1 MRIIGMDIHRV
12 FAEAV
17 VLDDGEIKR
26 LGRIGMTRDHLE
38 DFARTLLPA
47 DHVVVEATGNATAVA
62 EIVAPHVARV
72 AVANPLQ
79 VHLIAKAKVKTDA
92 IDARVLAQLYAAGF
106 LPEVWIPDAATLAR
120 RRQVTRRTQ
129 LVKQRVRLKS
139 IVQSI
144 LHANLIPQCPF
155 ADLFGGKGRIW
166 LRAQYLP
173 DDEREAAERH
183 VEEYDRLAEALK
195 GVERDIARAALADPN
210 VTRLMTIPGVDMVVA
225 VGLMA
230 AIGRVDRFA
239 RPDKLVAYIGLNPSV
254 HQSGDGPAYHGRIT
268 KRGRSNAR
276 HLLVEAAWQT
286 VRSPGP
292 LHAFYE
298 RVRAKRGNHI
308 AAVAVARKLAVIIWH
323 LLTKEEDYSLVR
335 PSLHARKIRD
345 LELRAGHP
353 PRRGQKGASYDYNI
367 PQRRRD
373 ERNRAQQ
380 AEGAYRGMTAGWR
393 QTGPRPKLTDATN
406 EERQSKTP
414 RRRA

>member
-17 VLDDGEIKR
+17 ALEDGEIKR
-26 LGRIGMTRDHLE
+26 LGRIGMTREHLE
-38 DFARTLLPA
+38 DFARTLLPS
-47 DHVVVEATGNATAVA
+47 DHVVVEATGNATAVV
-62 EIVAPHVARV
+62 EILAPRVARV

-79 VHLIAKAKVKTDA
+79 VHLIAKAKIKTDA

-106 LPEVWIPDAATLAR
+106 LPEVWIPDGATLAR

-129 LVKQRVRLKS
+129 LVRQRTRLKS

-144 LHANLIPQCPF
+144 LHANLIPPCPF

-173 DDEREAAERH
+173 DDEREAIERH
-183 VEEYDRLAEALK
+183 VEEYDRQSDALK
-195 GVERDIARAALADPN
+195 GVERDIARAALSDPN
-210 VTRLMTIPGVDMVVA
+210 VTRLMTIPGIDMVVA

-230 AIGRVDRFA
+230 AIGKIERFDN
-239 RPDKLVAYIGLNPSV
+239 PDKLVAYIGLNPSV
-254 HQSGDGPAYHGRIT
+254 HQSGEGPAHYGRIT
-268 KRGRSNAR
+268 KRGRANAR

-298 RVRAKRGNHI
+298 RVRGKRGNHI

-323 LLTKEEDYSLVR
+323 LLTRGEDYSWVR
-335 PSLHARKIRD
+335 PSLHAKKLRD

-353 PRRGQKGASYDYNI
+353 PRRGQKGAGYDYNI
-367 PQRRRD
+367 TQRRRE

-380 AEGAYRGMTAGWR
+380 AEGAYRRMTAGWR
-393 QTGPRPKLTDATN
+393 QRGPRSKPTDATN
-406 EERQSKTP
+406 EERQ
-414 RRRA
+414 

>member
-17 VLDDGEIKR
+17 ALEDGETKR
-26 LGRIGMTRDHLE
+26 LGRIGMTREHLE
-38 DFARTLLPA
+38 DFARTLLPS
-47 DHVVVEATGNATAVA
+47 DHVVVEATGNATAVV
-62 EIVAPHVARV
+62 ELLAPRVARV

-79 VHLIAKAKVKTDA
+79 VHLIAKAKIKTDA

-129 LVKQRVRLKS
+129 LVRQRTRLKS

-144 LHANLIPQCPF
+144 LHANLIPPCPF
-155 ADLFGGKGRIW
+155 ADIFGGKGRIW

-173 DDEREAAERH
+173 DDEREAIERH
-183 VEEYDRLAEALK
+183 VEEYDRQSDALK
-195 GVERDIARAALADPN
+195 GVERDIARAALSDPN
-210 VTRLMTIPGVDMVVA
+210 VTRLMTIPGIDMVVA

-230 AIGRVDRFA
+230 AIGKIERFDN
-239 RPDKLVAYIGLNPSV
+239 PDKLVAYIGLNPSV
-254 HQSGDGPAYHGRIT
+254 HQSGDGPAHHGRIT
-268 KRGRSNAR
+268 KRGRANAR

-292 LHAFYE
+292 LRAFYE
-298 RVRAKRGNHI
+298 RVRSKRGNHI

-323 LLTKEEDYSLVR
+323 LLTKGEDYSWVR
-335 PSLHARKIRD
+335 PSLHAKKLRD

-353 PRRGQKGASYDYNI
+353 PRRGQKGAGYDYNI
-367 PQRRRD
+367 TQRRRE

-380 AEGAYRGMTAGWR
+380 AEGAYRRMTDGWR
-393 QTGPRPKLTDATN
+393 QRGARSKPTDATN
-406 EERQSKTP
+406 EER
-414 RRRA
+414 R

>member
-17 VLDDGEIKR
+17 VVEDGEIKR
-26 LGRIGMTRDHLE
+26 LGRIGMTRNHLE
-38 DFARTLLPA
+38 AFARTLLPT
-47 DHVVVEATGNATAVA
+47 DHVVVEATGNATAVS
-62 EIVAPHVARV
+62 EILVPHVARV

-79 VHLIAKAKVKTDA
+79 VHLISKAKIKTDA

-129 LVKQRVRLKS
+129 LVRQRVRLKS

-144 LHANLIPQCPF
+144 LHANLVPQCPF
-155 ADLFGGKGRIW
+155 TDLFGGKGRTW

-173 DDEREAAERH
+173 DDEREAAERN
-183 VEEYDRLAEALK
+183 VEEYDRLSEALK

-210 VTRLMTIPGVDMVVA
+210 VTQLMTIPGIDMIVA

-230 AIGRVDRFA
+230 AIGKIERFDSPDR
-239 RPDKLVAYIGLNPSV
+239 LVAYIGLNPSV
-254 HQSGDGPAYHGRIT
+254 HQSGNGLAYHGRIT

-308 AAVAVARKLAVIIWH
+308 AAVAVARKLAVIVWH
-323 LLTKEEDYSLVR
+323 LLTKSEDYSWVR
-335 PSLHARKIRD
+335 PSLHAKKIRD

-353 PRRGQKGASYDYNI
+353 PRRGQKGASYDYNT

-380 AEGAYRGMTAGWR
+380 VEGAYRRLTTGWR
-393 QTGPRPKLTDATN
+393 KKGPRSEPTGATN
-406 EERQSKTP
+406 EERQ
-414 RRRA
+414 

>member
-17 VLDDGEIKR
+17 VLENGEIKR
-26 LGRIGMTRDHLE
+26 LGRISMTRNHLE
-38 DFARTLLPA
+38 DFARTLLPT
-47 DHVVVEATGNATAVA
+47 DHVVVEATGNATAVT
-62 EIVAPHVARV
+62 EILVPHVAKV

-79 VHLIAKAKVKTDA
+79 VHLIARAKIKTDA
-92 IDARVLAQLYAAGF
+92 IDARVLTKLYAAGF

-129 LVKQRVRLKS
+129 LVRQRVRLKS
-139 IVQSI
+139 MVQSI

-155 ADLFGGKGRIW
+155 TDLFGGKGRAW
-166 LRAQYLP
+166 LQAQYLP
-173 DDEREAAERH
+173 DDEQEAIERH
-183 VEEYDRLAEALK
+183 VQEYDRLSEALK

-210 VTRLMTIPGVDMVVA
+210 VTRLMTIPGIDMVVA

-230 AIGRVDRFA
+230 AIGKIERFSS
-239 RPDKLVAYIGLNPSV
+239 PDKLVAYIGLNPSV

-298 RVRAKRGNHI
+298 HVRAKRGNHI

-323 LLTKEEDYSLVR
+323 LLTKSEDYTWVR
-335 PSLHARKIRD
+335 PSLHAKKIRD

-353 PRRGQKGASYDYNI
+353 PRRGQKGAAYDYNM
-367 PQRRRD
+367 PKRRRD
-373 ERNRAQQ
+373 ECSRAQQ
-380 AEGAYRGMTAGWR
+380 AESAYRRLTTGWR
-393 QTGPRPKLTDATN
+393 TRGPRSAPTDATN
-406 EERQSKTP
+406 EERQ
-414 RRRA
+414 

>member
-17 VLDDGEIKR
+17 ALEDGEVKR

-38 DFARTLLPA
+38 SFARTLLPT
-47 DHVVVEATGNATAVA
+47 DHVVVEATGNATAVT
-62 EIVAPHVARV
+62 EIIAPHVERV

-79 VHLIAKAKVKTDA
+79 VHLIAKAKIKTDA
-92 IDARVLAQLYAAGF
+92 IDARVLAKLYAAGF

-129 LVKQRVRLKS
+129 LVRQRVRLKL

-144 LHANLIPQCPF
+144 LHANLIAQCPH
-155 ADLFGGKGRIW
+155 ADLFGGKGRSW

-173 DDEREAAERH
+173 DDEQEAVDRH
-183 VEEYDRLAEALK
+183 VEEYDRLSEALK
-195 GVERDIARAALADPN
+195 GVERDIARAALSDPN

-230 AIGRVDRFA
+230 AIGRVDRFDS
-239 RPDKLVAYIGLNPSV
+239 PDKLVAYIGLNPSV
-254 HQSGDGPAYHGRIT
+254 HQSGNGPAYHGRIT

-298 RVRAKRGNHI
+298 RVRGKRGNHI
-308 AAVAVARKLAVIIWH
+308 AAVAVARKLAVMMWH
-323 LLTKEEDYSLVR
+323 LLTKGEDYSLVR
-335 PSLHARKIRD
+335 PSLHAKKIRD
-345 LELRAGHP
+345 LQLRAGHP
-353 PRRGQKGASYDYNI
+353 PRRGQKGATYNYNI

-373 ERNRAQQ
+373 ERNRALQ
-380 AEGAYRGMTAGWR
+380 AEGVYRRMTTGWR
-393 QTGPRPKLTDATN
+393 RTGPDPKPTDATN
-406 EERQSKTP
+406 EERP
-414 RRRA
+414 